1 MAIHADKMYTCVGTQ
16 DYAHTYD
23 TCGIPPHPSFKI
35 VLLHQKPPP
44 LWVHH
49 STPPVYQGCRHV
61 YQNSKIYANYAL
73 LSLKLISL
81 ADDSS
86 YTDYQNYFLVLKLIF
101 L

>member
-23 TCGIPPHPSFKI
+23 TCGIPPPPSFKI

-49 STPPVYQGCRHV
+49 STPPVPGMPEEILAY
-61 YQNSKIYANYAL
+61 IYL
-73 LSLKLISL
+73 RKLCIAFFN
-81 ADDSS
+81 ADF
-86 YTDYQNYFLVLKLIF
+86 TC
-101 L
+101 